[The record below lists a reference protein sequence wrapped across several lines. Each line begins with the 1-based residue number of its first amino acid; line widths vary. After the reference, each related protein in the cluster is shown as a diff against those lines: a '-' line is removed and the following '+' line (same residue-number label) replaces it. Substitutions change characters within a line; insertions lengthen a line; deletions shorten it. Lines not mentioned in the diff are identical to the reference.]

1 MEVVVD
7 CASLW
12 APMNGLSS
20 DSGWGTAV
28 IGLESST
35 SEHILVKVQLV
46 EQGMGLLLSATPK
59 KRTKQCEHMLD
70 GTHTA

>member
-35 SEHILVKVQLV
+35 SEHISVKVQLV
-46 EQGMGLLLSATPK
+46 EQGMGLLSTTPK
-59 KRTKQCEHMLD
+59 KRTK
-70 GTHTA
+70 